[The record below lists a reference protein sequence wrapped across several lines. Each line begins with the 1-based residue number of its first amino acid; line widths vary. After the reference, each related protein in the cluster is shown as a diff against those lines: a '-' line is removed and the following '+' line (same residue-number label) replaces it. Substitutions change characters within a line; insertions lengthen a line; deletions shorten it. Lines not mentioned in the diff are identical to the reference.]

1 MTDLRRRDFDTE
13 TLSVRESYG
22 VLVQAVGPRPIA
34 FVTTRSEEGAT
45 NLAPFSFFNAFGANP
60 VYVAFSP
67 TLRGTDGTEKDT
79 LRNVLAT
86 KELTVSV
93 VSWDMVEQMNVA
105 SAEYPA
111 EVDEFEK
118 SGFTKLPGIKVAT
131 PGVAESPVVMECILD
146 NHVPLGGKNAS
157 GNLVVAR
164 VLLFRVREDVLDA
177 EGRVDPAKADQ
188 VGRMGG
194 NWYTRAKNGLFEL
207 GKPAGIPIGFDAL
220 PRHLLEST
228 VLTGNDLGRMA
239 SVTERP
245 EAAEALGAIKTQYCD
260 LPIRQAHEQIQLFVR
275 TGKIDHA
282 WALADWLAVREA

>member
-1 MTDLRRRDFDTE
+1 VGDGSRRHFDTE

-22 VLVQAVGPRPIA
+22 LLVQAVGPRPIA
-34 FVTTRSEEGAT
+34 FVATRSEDGCT

-67 TLRGTDGTEKDT
+67 TLRGADGTQKDT

-111 EVDEFEK
+111 HVDEFVK

-131 PGVAESPVVMECILD
+131 PGVAESPVVMECVLHDHIS
-146 NHVPLGGKNAS
+146 LGGKNAS
-157 GNLVVAR
+157 GNLVIAR

-188 VGRMGG
+188 VGRLGG
-194 NWYTRAKNGLFEL
+194 SWYTRVKSGLFEL
-207 GKPAGIPIGFDAL
+207 AKPVGRPIGFDAL
-220 PRHLLEST
+220 PRHLLDST

-239 SVTERP
+239 SVTARP
-245 EAAEALGAIKTQYCD
+245 TVELDGIAAQYGD
-260 LPIRQAHEQIQLFVR
+260 LPLREAHEQIQLFVR
-275 TGKIDHA
+275 TGQLEHA
-282 WALADWLAVREA
+282 WALADCLASRE